1 MKQYISGQSAH
12 WGLSCEGDSLFSS
25 LEKGHMCYSDILG
38 QMIKMALFKMYEG
51 SVVWPGDILTPD
63 AAKSYLQYLIFSK
76 IK

>member
-1 MKQYISGQSAH
+1 
-12 WGLSCEGDSLFSS
+12 
-25 LEKGHMCYSDILG
+25 MCYSDILG